1 MMDGSRPDSR
11 RPLLFVVV
19 ALSAAAI
26 FPWLGPPVYFI
37 SFFYMIFLYICL
49 ASAWNM
55 IGGYAGYISFG
66 HVAFFGIGAYATA
79 LLMTTCDLSAVSTLL
94 STIPGG
100 LVAALVAVLVGYPC
114 LRLRGPYFA
123 VITLCFAFVVD
134 LAIKNLP
141 FMGGADG
148 LWLKAMDLPIEISR
162 TIMFELML
170 VLMAVTVLVS
180 AKISHS
186 RFGAGLRAIRED
198 EEVAQTMAVN
208 APWLKIRA
216 FALSAF
222 FPGIAGGLHAYY
234 LTYIHPDIVFDVNI
248 SILIVLMALFGGGGS
263 WLGPVIGAAALSLVN
278 ELLSTF
284 VKAELAR
291 IIYGSLFII
300 VIIFMP
306 NGVIE
311 FLGKVRKAP
320 SARRGPSEATT

>member
-1 MMDGSRPDSR
+1 MDVSRPGER
-11 RPLLFVVV
+11 GPGIVVV
-19 ALSAAAI
+19 ALLVIAAV

-37 SFFYMIFLYICL
+37 SFLYTIFLYICL

-55 IGGYAGYISFG
+55 IGGYAGYLSFG
-66 HVAFFGIGAYATA
+66 HVAFFGIGAYTTA
-79 LLMTTCDLSAVSTLL
+79 MLTEGFDLSGVGTVV
-94 STIPGG
+94 STIPAGV
-100 LVAALVAVLVGYPC
+100 VAALVAVLVGYPC

-123 VITLCFAFVVD
+123 VITLCFAFVVE
-134 LAIKNLP
+134 LAVKNLEIV
-141 FMGGADG
+141 GGADG
-148 LWLKAMDLPIEISR
+148 LWIKAMDLPIETSR
-162 TIMFELML
+162 SVMYELML
-170 VLMAVTVLVS
+170 GLTAVTVLVS
-180 AKISHS
+180 ATINRS
-186 RFGAGLRAIRED
+186 RFGAGLRAIKED

-222 FPGIAGGLHAYY
+222 FPGVAGGLHAYY
-234 LTYIHPDIVFDVNI
+234 LTYIHPDIVFDVNM
-248 SILIVLMALFGGGGS
+248 SILIVLMALFGGGSS

-311 FLGKVRKAP
+311 FFGRLGKGSRHHV
-320 SARRGPSEATT
+320 TVDH